1 MFRVRRRRDDRWAA
15 LAGDIERLTAD
26 ARRLL
31 RLGAP
36 ADAGTAARL
45 RDAANEASTVFYE
58 LASCLSV
65 TLGRTPPPPPPR
77 LFDDVDVD
85 EFIAT
90 IRRWRR
96 GDG

>member
-1 MFRVRRRRDDRWAA
+1 MFRVRRRRDDRWEAM
-15 LAGDIERLTAD
+15 AGDIERLTAE

-31 RLGAP
+31 SVGAP
-36 ADAGTAARL
+36 ADADTVARL
-45 RDAANEASTVFYE
+45 RDAADRASAVFYE
-58 LASCLSV
+58 LASRLSA

-85 EFIAT
+85 EFLAT